1 MLMATS
7 TETGDAVTV
16 SAGAVSVSK
25 AFSPDEF
32 PVPTVLFDLESHAD
46 EPVEL
51 RLTDDVPETVTMDA
65 VGFHPEYDADAWTA
79 YRDRRVQFEV
89 TLDPGESVRT
99 VYGVRVD
106 DADPAAF
113 AGEPRVELL
122 GDDGDSPD
130 AIDEE
135 DALDRETTQEVREA
149 LAAEENAASP
159 ADVEAALN
167 GGVEAGSGD
176 SGGLAL
182 DGDGESQIT
191 LDGGDGGGG
200 IDLDDVGAARESPSL
215 DPTGGP
221 TTDDRRE
228 TDDRSLTAAV
238 AAEIG
243 AGDVPDEDV
252 DALRDALG
260 VETPPTAAEV
270 AAELEGDLG
279 GEPTVPTAAEVAA
292 ELEGDLGGEPTV
304 PTSVEVRLDR
314 LQSTV
319 ADLSAYTDALE
330 NFLDEEGDGQQAI
343 EGFRADVEQLEGEV
357 ASLDETMA
365 GVESRLDE
373 MTVTVEEARE
383 AAEDIDPETEAPLDR
398 LEDRVAA
405 IDSRADEFEAE
416 AERLDEFRERLTGAL
431 GAAE

>member
-7 TETGDAVTV
+7 TEPGDAVTV

-106 DADPAAF
+106 DADPGAF

-122 GDDGDSPD
+122 GDDDPPD
-130 AIDEE
+130 AVDEE

-149 LAAEENAASP
+149 LAADENAASP

-167 GGVEAGSGD
+167 GGVGAGPGD

-200 IDLDDVGAARESPSL
+200 IDLDDAGAAHESPSL

-221 TTDDRRE
+221 TTDDRPE
-228 TDDRSLTAAV
+228 ADSRSLTAAV
-238 AAEIG
+238 AAEIS

-260 VETPPTAAEV
+260 AEPPPTAAEV
-270 AAELEGDLG
+270 AAELEGDLDG
-279 GEPTVPTAAEVAA
+279 GPTAAEVAA
-292 ELEGDLGGEPTV
+292 ELEGDLDGEPTV

-343 EGFRADVEQLEGEV
+343 AGFRADVEQLEGEV
-357 ASLDETMA
+357 ASLDETVA
-365 GVESRLDE
+365 GVEGRIDE
-373 MTVTVEEARE
+373 MTATVEEVSE
-383 AAEDIDPETEAPLDR
+383 AAEDVDPEVEASLDR
-398 LEDRVAA
+398 LED
-405 IDSRADEFEAE
+405 RADEFEAE
-416 AERLDEFRERLTGAL
+416 VERLDEFRERLTGAL

>member
-1 MLMATS
+1 MLMAMS
-7 TETGDAVTV
+7 TGSGDAVTV

-32 PVPTVLFDLESHAD
+32 PVPTVLFDLESRAD

-106 DADPAAF
+106 DADPGAF

-122 GDDGDSPD
+122 GDDDSPD
-130 AIDEE
+130 AVDEE

-149 LAAEENAASP
+149 LAADENAASP

-167 GGVEAGSGD
+167 GGAGAGSGD

-200 IDLDDVGAARESPSL
+200 IDLDDAGAAHESPSL

-221 TTDDRRE
+221 ATDDRRGA
-228 TDDRSLTAAV
+228 DSRSLTAAV
-238 AAEIG
+238 AAEIS

-260 VETPPTAAEV
+260 AEPPPTAAEV
-270 AAELEGDLG
+270 AAELEGELNG
-279 GEPTVPTAAEVAA
+279 G
-292 ELEGDLGGEPTV
+292 PTV

-314 LQSTV
+314 IQSTV

-343 EGFRADVEQLEGEV
+343 AGFRADVEQLEDEV
-357 ASLDETMA
+357 ASLDETVA
-365 GVESRLDE
+365 DVEGRIDE
-373 MTVTVEEARE
+373 MTATVEEVSE
-383 AAEDIDPETEAPLDR
+383 AAEDVDPEVEASLDR
-398 LEDRVAA
+398 LED
-405 IDSRADEFEAE
+405 RADEFEAE
-416 AERLDEFRERLTGAL
+416 VERLDEFRERLTGAL